1 MYRSV
6 TKWIS
11 FNFTFIANYI
21 TAVFVVIGICYGLPV
36 GSNTITLTS
45 EIGSS
50 QSHMHIGYA
59 THASRFYVEELGQPT
74 WSTGNYQ

>member
-1 MYRSV
+1 MNIKL
-6 TKWIS
+6 TL
-11 FNFTFIANYI
+11 A
-21 TAVFVVIGICYGLPV
+21 VIGICYGMPA

-45 EIGSS
+45 EIGST

-74 WSTGNYQ
+74 WSSGNYQ